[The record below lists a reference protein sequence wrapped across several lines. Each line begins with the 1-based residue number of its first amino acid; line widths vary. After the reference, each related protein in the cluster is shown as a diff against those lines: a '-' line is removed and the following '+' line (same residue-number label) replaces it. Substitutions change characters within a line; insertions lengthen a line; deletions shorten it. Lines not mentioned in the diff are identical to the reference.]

1 MAVSGYGWGEVTR
14 GGGGPRPP
22 KVILQPLG
30 VWEAHRITWSVNGVI
45 LTRGPFT
52 LEVHRW
58 PFCGNGVGPEITPFT
73 PESLRH
79 HLSSKQFTISINQF
93 VCPDVN

>member
-79 HLSSKQFTISINQF
+79 PLTGKQITISLNQI

>member
-30 VWEAHRITWSVNGVI
+30 VWETHRITWSVNGVI

-58 PFCGNGVGPEITPFT
+58 PFCGNGVGHGITPFT

-79 HLSSKQFTISINQF
+79 PLSGKQITISLNQI

>member
-1 MAVSGYGWGEVTR
+1 MGAAVERS
-14 GGGGPRPP
+14 P

-30 VWEAHRITWSVNGVI
+30 VWEAHRMTWRVNGVI
-45 LTRGPFT
+45 STRGPFT

-79 HLSSKQFTISINQF
+79 PLTGKQITISLNQIAYPDIN
-93 VCPDVN
+93 